1 MQNAFPLPHEDRATW
16 LRLAAALLELY
27 AALAAHS
34 RDAAAG
40 AQLLPLLALNPGKS
54 SAAQLTASVARLLAG
69 KADGLGADEAGAAM
83 ATLRFAAA
91 LAELIGRQPAVQQ
104 VLLSSPPHETAVLGL
119 YLCGQETTRGQPLHL
134 KRLTRTC

>member
-1 MQNAFPLPHEDRATW
+1 MQNALRLPHEDRATW

-40 AQLLPLLALNPGKS
+40 AQLLPLLAMPGKS
-54 SAAQLTASVARLLAG
+54 AAAQLTASVAQLLAG

-104 VLLSSPPHETAVLGL
+104 VLLSSPPHETDVLGL
-119 YLCGQETTRGQPLHL
+119 YS
-134 KRLTRTC
+134 